1 MASMISCSTA
11 TDRRSFA
18 LQVDLIYSRAM
29 MQHLPIAT
37 VQSILQNFENSGAK
51 YVLTHSL

>member
-1 MASMISCSTA
+1 
-11 TDRRSFA
+11 